1 MSKQPQIKIISDGTG
16 YGTQVLDFDGCPIH
30 GISRLNIGV
39 TAGGLVTATLIFE
52 NVILDMKAHSDL
64 SEVAQNDGS
73 E

>member
-30 GISRLNIGV
+30 GISSIRIEV
-39 TAGGLVTATLIFE
+39 TAHELVTASLLFE
-52 NVILDMKAHSDL
+52 NVMLEIQAQADLDQ
-64 SEVAQNDGS
+64 VAQNDGS